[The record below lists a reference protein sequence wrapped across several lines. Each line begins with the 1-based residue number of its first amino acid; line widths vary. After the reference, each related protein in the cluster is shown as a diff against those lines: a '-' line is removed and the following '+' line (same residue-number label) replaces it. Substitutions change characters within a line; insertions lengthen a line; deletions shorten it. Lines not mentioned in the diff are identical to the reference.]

1 MKNINYLIIGIFL
14 FSVSCTNHK
23 KDDCNLLAAY
33 SEQPKYLE
41 LVECKKGEGQTIN
54 YSTYKVTGT
63 HSLEVEKYL
72 VENYRMGK
80 LKFTCCGWE
89 PQDGKEGEI
98 INSELKK
105 LNKDYHL
112 LVTMT
117 GSAEKKNDKD
127 SLYIEKDRN
136 KIDYFNVTVRLVEI

>member
-1 MKNINYLIIGIFL
+1 MIKYLIVGIFL
-14 FSVSCTNHK
+14 FSLSCTNHK

-33 SEQPKYLE
+33 SEQPKNLAF
-41 LVECKKGEGQTIN
+41 VECRKGQGQTIK
-54 YSTYKVTGT
+54 YSTYKVTGAQ
-63 HSLEVEKYL
+63 SIEIENYL
-72 VENYRMGK
+72 VEHYGMGE

-89 PQDGKEGEI
+89 PKDGKEGEI

-136 KIDYFNVTVRLVEI
+136 KIDYFKVTVRLVEI

>member
-1 MKNINYLIIGIFL
+1 MNHLIIGIFL
-14 FSVSCTNHK
+14 FSLSCTNHK

-33 SEQPKYLE
+33 SKQPKYLE
-41 LVECKKGEGQTIN
+41 LVECKIGEGQTIK
-54 YSTYKVTGT
+54 YSTYKVTGA
-63 HSLEVEKYL
+63 HSLDVEKYL
-72 VENYRMGK
+72 VENYGMGK
-80 LKFTCCGWE
+80 LMFTCCGWE

-98 INSELKK
+98 INNELKK

-112 LVTMT
+112 LVMMT
-117 GSAEKKNDKD
+117 GDAEKKNDKD

>member
-1 MKNINYLIIGIFL
+1 MKTMNYLIVGIFL
-14 FSVSCTNHK
+14 FSLSCTNHK

-33 SEQPKYLE
+33 SEQPKNLE
-41 LVECKKGEGQTIN
+41 FVECKKGEGQTIK

-72 VENYRMGK
+72 VENYGMGK

-105 LNKDYHL
+105 FNNNFHL
-112 LVTMT
+112 LVSMG
-117 GSAEKKNDKD
+117 GSAEKK
-127 SLYIEKDRN
+127 E
-136 KIDYFNVTVRLVEI
+136 